1 MGSRPFRP
9 AWTGQLGLRTLPRP
23 PDPSLGQ
30 DRPCD
35 PEQITAPHRNR
46 GPDLA
51 RRRRGAAQGWR
62 PPGVLWWRKV
72 TPLCKFNPEYI

>member
-35 PEQITAPHRNR
+35 PEQITVPIET

-51 RRRRGAAQGWR
+51 GRRRGAAQGWR
-62 PPGVLWWRKV
+62 PPGVLWWHKV